1 MTCPICGTALERV
14 LLLPANDSGTDLRG
28 FRCSQGH
35 GVFLPSDLYFDW
47 RDGREPRRDLDLSAV
62 SGDVGD
68 VLQAKLCPQ
77 DGRIMGRYRS
87 AGDGG
92 YWIDRCSTCGGVWF
106 DGSEWEATVAA
117 GLHESLPQVFSDSWQ
132 REAEEAT
139 AAAARR
145 QRLAAAVGAGDLER
159 TDAFRAWVWSHPQRH
174 LLIARVNEPPGAS
187 SGPPPDVFSGPS

>member
-1 MTCPICGTALERV
+1 MNCPICDASLERAS
-14 LLLPANDSGTDLRG
+14 LLPADNSGPDLRG
-28 FRCSQGH
+28 FRCPRGH

-47 RDGREPRRDLDLSAV
+47 RDEREPTGDLDLSAA

-68 VLQAKLCPQ
+68 VGDVKRAKLCPQ

-92 YWIDRCSTCGGVWF
+92 FWIDRCATCGGAWF

-117 GLHESLPQVFSDSWQ
+117 GLHESLTRVFSDAWQ

-145 QRLAAAVGAGDLER
+145 GRLAEAVGAGDLDR
-159 TDAFRAWVWSHPQRH
+159 VDAFRAWVWSHPQRH
-174 LLIARVNEPPGAS
+174 LLIARVSERPEPSAEPAA
-187 SGPPPDVFSGPS
+187 